1 MTLFTKDNCDKCD
14 FVKKQFDLA
23 ALGVTVEQLGP
34 DNADALAH
42 LAWHGL
48 VTVAE
53 KQLPILVMNDSNHIA
68 GAIPI
73 KKYLSTI
80 TC

>member
-1 MTLFTKDNCDKCD
+1 MTLFTKQDCGKCEY
-14 FVKKQFDLA
+14 VKENVNLG
-23 ALGVTVEQLGP
+23 ALDVAVEVLGP

-48 VTVAE
+48 VGTAE
-53 KQLPILVMNDSNHIA
+53 KSLPILVLDDMSHIT

-73 KKYLSTI
+73 KKYLSKLDS
-80 TC
+80 